1 MKPTKLDDVPGATK
15 EDKLAHLLAQ
25 YPLLHIQEKFN
36 GIGFRAQRRR
46 GALHIYT
53 TRNNTW
59 PAGFF
64 GEDMERALTQVLFNL
79 PVESCTIYGEFVAA
93 QVGVHLATLA
103 GALNCKSAACDPRV
117 PIKAVVYDVDPGYA
131 QTYLGRSCL
140 LLQRFPH
147 NKLLHLP
154 AVRATHEVAKITTQ
168 YHEIVDAGG
177 EGIIIRAD
185 PCYFC
190 AGISPMMWKWKRLHD
205 MEGICVAVKEGEGK
219 RKGMLGAMLIRFPG
233 CDEPVWVGGGAGL
246 TDDVL
251 RLLWTNP
258 PIDQQMTVTYEET
271 SINGTP
277 LRPQLVCPRN
287 YE

>member
-1 MKPTKLDDVPGATK
+1 MKPTKLDDVPGESKA
-15 EDKLAHLLAQ
+15 DKLAQLMAEHKT
-25 YPLLHIQEKFN
+25 LHIQEKFN
-36 GIGFRAQRRR
+36 GIGFRAQRSQ
-46 GALHIYT
+46 GELHVRT
-53 TRNNTW
+53 TRGNLW
-59 PAGFF
+59 RPRFF
-64 GEDMERALTQVLFNL
+64 GHKMTEALFWFLANL
-79 PVESCTIYGEFVAA
+79 DRDATLYGEFIAVDPL
-93 QVGVHLATLA
+93 VHLATLS
-103 GALNCKSAACDPRV
+103 GALNCKSEFCNHAV
-117 PIKAVVYDVDPGYA
+117 PTRAVVYDFDPGYS
-131 QTYLGRSCL
+131 QTFLGRAARLVSLYRPTNEIICPRTYTTQL
-140 LLQRFPH
+140 
-147 NKLLHLP
+147 
-154 AVRATHEVAKITTQ
+154 VEDVITT

-190 AGISPMMWKWKRLHD
+190 AGVSPMMWKWKRLHD

-219 RKGMLGAMLIRFPG
+219 RKGMLGAMLVRFPS

>member
-1 MKPTKLDDVPGATK
+1 MKPTKLDDVPGESK
-15 EDKLAHLLAQ
+15 VDKLAYLLAEHKVL
-25 YPLLHIQEKFN
+25 YVQEKFN
-36 GIGFRAQRRR
+36 GIGFRAEWAHGCVQ
-46 GALHIYT
+46 YKT
-53 TRNNTW
+53 TRGNFW
-59 PAGFF
+59 PANFF
-64 GEDMERALTQVLFNL
+64 GARMGNAMTSVLFGL
-79 PVESCTIYGEFVAA
+79 PRGSILYGEFIPEDRR
-93 QVGVHLATLA
+93 VHLATLA
-103 GALNCKSAACDPRV
+103 GALNCKSLYRDEAIAIR
-117 PIKAVVYDVDPGYA
+117 AVIYDADPGCA
-131 QTYLGRSCL
+131 QSFYGRACAL
-140 LLQRFPH
+140 VGVHRLCNPL
-147 NKLLHLP
+147 
-154 AVRATHEVAKITTQ
+154 ITCASVHMFDNVPQ
-168 YHEIVDAGG
+168 IVERYNTIVEAGG

-219 RKGMLGAMLIRFPG
+219 RKGMLGAMLVRFPG